1 MIFASAVPIS
11 IFLIVID
18 QVGELMDVFV
28 LKEVMKESER
38 VYMFNVSV
46 QQRARRTWKI
56 VLMH

>member
-11 IFLIVID
+11 IFLSVID
-18 QVGELMDVFV
+18 QVGKLMDVFV
-28 LKEVMKESER
+28 LKEVTKESER